1 MDSNNR
7 STVKQID
14 DFIRKNLWFDFQLWL
29 YDGRKLV
36 IVGSTDLTYYHEL
49 EIIFTDVFFA
59 STYFEGWRSD
69 TEKPVVEIP
78 DTELNRELNIK
89 FEIEQGY
96 QIFIIR
102 TEDYQNDIYI
112 AAKEIDF
119 KTDKVYYYDRE
130 EKK

>member
-1 MDSNNR
+1 MDSKHK

-29 YDGRKLV
+29 YDGRNL
-36 IVGSTDLTYYHEL
+36 IIAGSIDLTYYHEL

-59 STYFEGWRSD
+59 STFFEGWRSD
-69 TEKPVVEIP
+69 TEKPVIEIP
-78 DTELNRELNIK
+78 DEELNRALNAK

-102 TEDYQNDIYI
+102 TEDYENDVYI

-130 EKK
+130 G